1 MRNRFAQLA
10 RLPKLPKLKVALFLG
25 IILPAAAL
33 MSFGQGGTASD
44 NVVIKAMNDELQ
56 RSVAELRLGNLDKPY
71 FIQYVVHDEEEYSAE
86 ATFGALT
93 SSDNSHRRYVQVQ
106 VRVGSYE
113 FDNTEFVAAGSNGPS
128 TGVLLS
134 TVVDNDYDNLRH
146 TLWLG
151 TDSAYK
157 QSVELLARKRA
168 FIQNKIQEVQPP
180 DFSKEGATQSI
191 SSSARGLDFD
201 KAGMET
207 RLREWSRIFR
217 EFPEIQTS
225 NVRVIARLT
234 HRYIVNNEGTATLQP
249 TMIVSLEV
257 SAGTQSSDGMRLSH
271 TLPFNVRSVDQLP
284 AAESIAQSIR
294 QLAADLTSLRSA
306 PVLDANYSGPVLM
319 AGQASAEMFARI
331 LAPNL
336 SGQRGPMLERQLQ
349 ENNVSDLV
357 DRMNRPVLP
366 AYFSVFDDPAQL
378 NSGDKSL
385 IGYYPVDDQGIPSQR
400 VSLIEDGLLKNMLMG
415 RRPGKHRNQSN
426 GHGRSGYPGREAAQ
440 IGNLFIAASEGKN
453 YEELKQEL
461 IRLGST
467 EKLEYALII
476 KSVDSSGRGPI
487 GTPILTYKVYMED
500 GREELVRGT
509 SVRGLSVQSLRHI
522 QGAGSDLFVAN
533 RLTGPRGTETPVSV
547 IAPSVLL
554 EEMELERPTGVQ
566 QKPALLSHPYF
577 R

>member
-1 MRNRFAQLA
+1 MRNRSA
-10 RLPKLPKLKVALFLG
+10 KMKMTLFLG
-25 IILPAAAL
+25 LIVSGATL
-33 MSFGQGGTASD
+33 MSFGQDAASSN

-93 SSDNSHRRYVQVQ
+93 SSDKSRQRYVQVQ

-113 FDNTEFVAAGSNGPS
+113 FDNTEFVANGANGPS

-134 TVVDNDYDNLRH
+134 TVVDNDYENLRH
-146 TLWLG
+146 VLWLA

-168 FIQNKIQEVQPP
+168 FVQNKIQEVQPP
-180 DFSKEGATQSI
+180 DFSKESATTSI
-191 SSSARGLDFD
+191 SNASSEPGLRYD
-201 KAGMET
+201 KALMET
-207 RLREWSRIFR
+207 RLREWSRIFK

-225 NVRVIARLT
+225 DVRLVARLT
-234 HRYIVNNEGTATLQP
+234 HRYIVNNEGTQTLQP

-271 TLPFNVRSVDQLP
+271 TLPFNVRSLDQLP
-284 AAESIAQSIR
+284 SAESISQSIR
-294 QLAADLTSLRSA
+294 QLATDLTSLRSA
-306 PVLDANYSGPVLM
+306 PVLDANYSGPVLL

-349 ENNVSDLV
+349 ENNMSDLV

-366 AYFSVFDDPAQL
+366 AYFSVFDDPGQV
-378 NSGDKSL
+378 NSGDKKL
-385 IGYYPVDDQGIPSQR
+385 IGYYSVDDQGIPSQR
-400 VSLIEDGLLKNMLMG
+400 VSLIEGGLLKDMLMG
-415 RRPGKHRNQSN
+415 RRPGKNRNQSN
-426 GHGRSGYPGREAAQ
+426 GHGRSGYPGRETAQ
-440 IGNLFIAASEGKN
+440 IGNLFIAATEGKN

-461 IRLGST
+461 IRLGKI

-476 KSVDSSGRGPI
+476 KALDNSARGPI
-487 GTPILTYKVYMED
+487 GNPILTYKVYMED
-500 GREELVRGT
+500 GREELVRGA

-554 EEMELERPTGVQ
+554 EEMELERPTGVK
-566 QKPALLSHPYF
+566 QKPTLLSHPYF

>member
-1 MRNRFAQLA
+1 MRNRSA
-10 RLPKLPKLKVALFLG
+10 KMKMTLFLG
-25 IILPAAAL
+25 FIVSGATL
-33 MSFGQGGTASD
+33 MSFGQDAASSN

-93 SSDNSHRRYVQVQ
+93 SSDKSRQRYVQVQ

-113 FDNTEFVAAGSNGPS
+113 FDNTEFVANGANGPS

-134 TVVDNDYDNLRH
+134 TVVDNDYENLRH
-146 TLWLG
+146 ALWLA

-168 FIQNKIQEVQPP
+168 FVQNKIQEVQPP
-180 DFSKEGATQSI
+180 DFSKEIATTSI
-191 SSSARGLDFD
+191 SNASSGPGLQYD
-201 KAGMET
+201 KALMET
-207 RLREWSRIFR
+207 RLREWSRILK

-225 NVRVIARLT
+225 NVRLVARLT
-234 HRYIVNNEGTATLQP
+234 HRYIVNNEGTQTLQP

-271 TLPFNVRSVDQLP
+271 TLPFNVRSLDQLP
-284 AAESIAQSIR
+284 SPESISQSIR
-294 QLAADLTSLRSA
+294 QLATDLTSLRSA
-306 PVLDANYSGPVLM
+306 PVLEANYSGPVLL

-349 ENNVSDLV
+349 ENNMSDLV

-366 AYFSVFDDPAQL
+366 AYFSVFDDPGQV
-378 NSGDKSL
+378 NSGDKKL

-400 VSLIEDGLLKNMLMG
+400 VSLIEGGLLKDMLMG
-415 RRPGKHRNQSN
+415 RRPGKNRNQSN
-426 GHGRSGYPGREAAQ
+426 GHGRSGYPGRETAQ
-440 IGNLFIAASEGKN
+440 IGNLFIAATEGKN
-453 YEELKQEL
+453 YEELKQDL
-461 IRLGST
+461 IRLGKV

-476 KSVDSSGRGPI
+476 KALDSSARGPI
-487 GTPILTYKVYMED
+487 GNPILTYKVYMED
-500 GREELVRGT
+500 GREELVRGA

-566 QKPALLSHPYF
+566 QKPTLLSHPYF

>member
-1 MRNRFAQLA
+1 MRNRSA
-10 RLPKLPKLKVALFLG
+10 KMKMTLFLG
-25 IILPAAAL
+25 LIVSGATL
-33 MSFGQGGTASD
+33 MSFGQDAASSN

-93 SSDNSHRRYVQVQ
+93 SSDKSRQRYVQVQ

-113 FDNTEFVAAGSNGPS
+113 FDNTEFVANGANGPS

-134 TVVDNDYDNLRH
+134 TVVDNDYENLRH
-146 TLWLG
+146 VLWLA

-168 FIQNKIQEVQPP
+168 FVQNKIQEVQPP
-180 DFSKEGATQSI
+180 DFSKESATTSI
-191 SSSARGLDFD
+191 SNASSEPGLRYD
-201 KAGMET
+201 KALMET
-207 RLREWSRIFR
+207 RLREWSRIFK

-225 NVRVIARLT
+225 DVRLVARLT
-234 HRYIVNNEGTATLQP
+234 HRYIVNNEGTQTLQP

-271 TLPFNVRSVDQLP
+271 TLPFNVRSLDQLP
-284 AAESIAQSIR
+284 SAESISQSIR
-294 QLAADLTSLRSA
+294 QLATDLTSLRSA
-306 PVLDANYSGPVLM
+306 PVLDANYSGPVLL

-349 ENNVSDLV
+349 ENNMSDLV

-366 AYFSVFDDPAQL
+366 AYFSVFDDPGQV
-378 NSGDKSL
+378 NSGDKKL

-400 VSLIEDGLLKNMLMG
+400 VSLIEGGLLKDMLMG
-415 RRPGKHRNQSN
+415 RRPGKNRNQSN
-426 GHGRSGYPGREAAQ
+426 GHGRSGYPGRETAQ
-440 IGNLFIAASEGKN
+440 IGNLFIAATEGKN

-461 IRLGST
+461 IRLGKI

-476 KSVDSSGRGPI
+476 KALDNSARGPI
-487 GTPILTYKVYMED
+487 GNPILTYKVYMED
-500 GREELVRGT
+500 GREELVRGA

-566 QKPALLSHPYF
+566 QKPTLLSHPYF